1 MIDPVMTDDGHTYER
16 KAILKWFTVHN
27 KSPLTN
33 EDLASTKVWSNH
45 ALRSAIDDFRAA
57 HPSLQTNLTTTYPTN
72 TRSHRGGH
80 RGGDGG
86 SGTGRSIVRGIVFTL
101 QLGEIEGEDDSAS
114 DGLALTG
121 DGKRRLTLHLTVP
134 SVVAVL
140 PGLLETALEA
150 LGYFGVPV
158 TNIKASLR
166 ARKVRLN
173 SFLHRFLNRF

>member
-1 MIDPVMTDDGHTYER
+1 MDPPRSYVCPITQDLMIDPVMTDDGHTYER

-57 HPSLQTNLTTTYPTN
+57 HPSLQTNVTTTNLRNP
-72 TRSHRGGH
+72 RSHGA
-80 RGGDGG
+80 GDGG
-86 SGTGRSIVRGIVFTL
+86 GGTGRNVRGIVFTL

-134 SVVAVL
+134 SVAVVL

-166 ARKVRLN
+166 ARKVRV
-173 SFLHRFLNRF
+173 